1 MGDNYYEIL
10 GVEPNASEDEIKRAY
25 FSLARQ
31 YHPDSNPSESAEELF
46 LALQK
51 AYEVLRNPKKRKE
64 YDLLVHQDELDPA
77 LISVRQELSTSEI
90 PVSHDPQLVYALME
104 LNTQITLDN
113 SSPTSVHLCFVIDCS
128 TSMKGNRME
137 MVKDSLFKCT
147 KNMSQQDMISIVAFN
162 DFAEIV
168 LTPTRIN
175 DVEKID
181 NKIRDLHTG
190 GGTEIFKG
198 LKAGI
203 ELLWE
208 GNTSAKNRYLI
219 LLTDGH
225 TYGDDEACMRLA
237 EKARQQGI
245 TITTFGIGNDWNDK
259 LLDQLA
265 NLTGGTSVFVYHA
278 EDLYNY
284 LQQLT
289 GSLRTIFARNT
300 SIDVLCNIQV
310 KLNYVFRIEPFVAD
324 LGSSSTICIGDLH
337 TDQKTRLLFAFQV
350 DEAVNPGEMLHLA
363 SGYIKSELIVGS
375 RQKVRKGYKLSV
387 KITNNLTPEAPPIDI
402 LNAISRITMYQM
414 QEKARKDV
422 QEGDINQAV
431 KRLENMATHM
441 LIQGNQPLANVLMRE
456 ASFINK
462 ERAYSSDGEKRI
474 KYSTRAL
481 LQLPPPMKRE
491 E

>member
-10 GVEPNASEDEIKRAY
+10 GVEPNASGDEIKLAY

-31 YHPDSNPSESAEELF
+31 YHPDSNPSESAAEFF
-46 LALQK
+46 LVLQK
-51 AYEVLRNPKKRKE
+51 AYEVLSSPKKRKE
-64 YDLLVHQDELDPA
+64 YDLLIHQEEVDPTLLA
-77 LISVRQELSTSEI
+77 VRHELSASEI
-90 PVSHDPQLVYALME
+90 PVSQDPQLVYALME
-104 LNTQITLDN
+104 LDTQVSLENT
-113 SSPTSVHLCFVIDCS
+113 SSSSVHLCFVIDCS
-128 TSMKGNRME
+128 TSMKGSRME
-137 MVKDSLFKCT
+137 MVKDSLYKCL
-147 KNMSQQDMISIVAFN
+147 KNLSQQDLISVVAFN

-168 LTPTRIN
+168 LTPTRLN
-175 DVEKID
+175 DVEKIE

-198 LKAGI
+198 LKAGV

-225 TYGDDEACMRLA
+225 TYGDEDACLKLA

-245 TITTFGIGNDWNDK
+245 TIITFGIGNDWNDK

-265 NLTGGTSVFVYHA
+265 NLTGGTSVFVYHS

-289 GSLRTIFARNT
+289 GSLKTIFARNT
-300 SIDVLCNIQV
+300 SISVLCNNQI
-310 KLNYVFRIEPFVAD
+310 KLNYVFRIEPVVAD
-324 LGSSSTICIGDLH
+324 LGSSSEIYIGDLH
-337 TDQKTRLLFAFQV
+337 KDRKTRLLFAFQV
-350 DEAVNPGEMLHLA
+350 NEAVNPGEVLRLA
-363 SGYIKSELIVGS
+363 SGFIKTELIVGNH
-375 RQKVRKGYKLSV
+375 QKIKKGYKLSV
-387 KITNNLTPEAPPIDI
+387 KITNNLSSEVPPIDI
-402 LNAISRITMYQM
+402 LNAISRITMYKM
-414 QEKARKDV
+414 QEKARKEV
-422 QEGDINQAV
+422 QEGEINQAV
-431 KRLENMATHM
+431 KRLENLATHL
-441 LIQGNQPLANVLMRE
+441 LIEGNQPLANVLMRE

-474 KYSTRAL
+474 KYGTRAL

>member
-10 GVEPNASEDEIKRAY
+10 GVETTASSNEIKQAY

-31 YHPDSNPSESAEELF
+31 YHPDSNHSDSAAELF
-46 LALQK
+46 LVLQK

-64 YDLLVHQDELDPA
+64 YDLLSHQDELDPA
-77 LISVRQELSTSEI
+77 ILSVRQELSTSEI
-90 PVSHDPQLVYALME
+90 PVSQDPQLVYALME
-104 LNTQITLDN
+104 LETKLTVDSTNPI
-113 SSPTSVHLCFVIDCS
+113 SVHICFVLDCS
-128 TSMKGNRME
+128 TSMKGSRME
-137 MVKDSLFKCT
+137 MVKDCLLKYT
-147 KNMSQQDMISIVAFN
+147 KNLSQQDMISIVAFN

-168 LTPTRIN
+168 LTPTRLY
-175 DVEKID
+175 DVEKIE
-181 NKIRDLHTG
+181 NKIHDLHTG

-198 LKAGI
+198 VKAGI

-225 TYGDDEACMRLA
+225 TYGDEDACLQLA
-237 EKARQQGI
+237 GKARQQGI

-259 LLDQLA
+259 FLDQLA
-265 NLTGGTSVFVYHA
+265 NLTGGTSIFVYHA

-300 SIDVLCNIQV
+300 SVDILCSNHV

-324 LGSSSTICIGDLH
+324 LGKNSTICIGDLH
-337 TDQKTRLLFAFQV
+337 TDRKTRLLFAFQV
-350 DEAVNPGEMLHLA
+350 DDAINTGEVLRLA
-363 SGYIKSELIVGS
+363 SGYIKTELITGN
-375 RQKVRKGYKLSV
+375 RLKVRKGYKLSV
-387 KITNNLTPEAPPIDI
+387 KITNNLSSEVPPIDI

-414 QEKARKDV
+414 QEKARKEV
-422 QEGDINQAV
+422 KEGEIDQAV
-431 KRLENMATHM
+431 KRLENMATR
-441 LIQGNQPLANVLMRE
+441 LLVQGNQPLANVLMRE

-474 KYSTRAL
+474 KYGTRAL